1 MMCKQFKSRIYLTI
15 LYGMSVNTRFSLYLI
30 SSTYVYN
37 YIKVK
42 GYMGFLY
49 VHKNYIHEI
58 LMIMLS

>member
-1 MMCKQFKSRIYLTI
+1 MCKQFKSRIYLTI

-42 GYMGFLY
+42 GYMCFCM
-49 VHKNYIHEI
+49 YIKI
-58 LMIMLS
+58 TYMKY